1 MRLLHGLSAL
11 TIGAAALLSACGP
24 DPELARAVREYD
36 DALVVAY
43 AASDPSGMDR
53 VATRDE
59 ADRVRILIDIKAG
72 AKLQLDSRLE
82 DFEVVRTTARGDAAT
97 VETRE
102 RWRYHDHPLAPGREP
117 GPELLSRMVMRYAL
131 VREEGRWKVA
141 SAATLSSAYEVPEL
155 SR

>member
-1 MRLLHGLSAL
+1 MRTAL
-11 TIGAAALLSACGP
+11 ALFGALLALAACGP

-43 AASDPSGMDR
+43 ASSDPSGMDR
-53 VATRDE
+53 VATREE

-82 DFEVVRTTARGDAAT
+82 DFEVIRTEAKGDAAT

-102 RWRYHDHPLAPGREP
+102 RWLYHDHPLTPGKEP

-131 VREEGRWKVA
+131 LREGGRWKVA
-141 SAATLSSAYEVPEL
+141 SAETLSSAYEVPGP